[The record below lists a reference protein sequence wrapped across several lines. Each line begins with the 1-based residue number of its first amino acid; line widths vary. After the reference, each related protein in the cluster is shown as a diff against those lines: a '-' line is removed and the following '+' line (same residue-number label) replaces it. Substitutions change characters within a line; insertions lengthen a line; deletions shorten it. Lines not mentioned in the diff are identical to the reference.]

1 MDPAPS
7 ARLLWLPGARR
18 RKSGGVLDD
27 IGQQIVGGTFAPG
40 EVLPTEAELAERF
53 AVSRSSLREALWAL
67 AQKGLIEARARRG
80 TQVLGK
86 DHWDL
91 LDPDVLRWMAT
102 GPPDPEFL
110 IDLLE
115 VRTFIEPAAAR
126 LAAQRATP
134 AQILEI
140 ERAFRGMAAA
150 LPDDIA
156 GCCEHDLA
164 FHQNI
169 IVAARNVV
177 LRRLAMAIR
186 TALLALFKT
195 SANARESYENSL
207 AEHGAVAVAIRS
219 RAPAAA
225 ESAMRDLLAGTAR
238 DLVPALG
245 PASAA
250 SLNAVARPVAK
261 PRGGARR

>member
-1 MDPAPS
+1 M
-7 ARLLWLPGARR
+7 
-18 RKSGGVLDD
+18 
-27 IGQQIVGGTFAPG
+27 PG
-40 EVLPTEAELAERF
+40 ELLPIESELAERCG
-53 AVSRSSLREALWAL
+53 VSRSSLREGLWSL
-67 AQKGLIEARARRG
+67 TQKGLIEPRARRG

-91 LDPDVLRWMAT
+91 LDPDVLRWLAAA
-102 GPPDPEFL
+102 PPDPEFL

-115 VRTFIEPAAAR
+115 VRTFIEPEAAR

-140 ERAFRGMAAA
+140 ERAFRGMADA
-150 LPDDIA
+150 LPHDVEA
-156 GCCEHDLA
+156 CCQHDLA
-164 FHQNI
+164 FHQSI

-207 AEHGAVAVAIRS
+207 AEHRAVAIAIRN

-225 ESAMRDLLAGTAR
+225 ANAMRDLLAGTAR
-238 DLVPALG
+238 DLAPALG
-245 PASAA
+245 AASAD
-250 SLNAVARPVAK
+250 SLNAVAPAPRK
-261 PRGGARR
+261 PRGVTRRSERETSDAAVAARPRGTPVEAKADKGRPR